1 MTCDV
6 PDALSA
12 SIAAAAAVLVA
23 ACGPSIES
31 NAVVDAPA
39 VSGDHSVVFTDVR
52 PQCEQQKIG
61 DIRILASEWPG
72 AREEAEQAVRDMG
85 GEAVVGWTERE
96 VVVDEGGAGGSGVP
110 GASSERARSETFY
123 FGIVVR
129 FEGDC
134 PAAEV

>member
-1 MTCDV
+1 MIDDV
-6 PDALSA
+6 PDTLFA
-12 SIAAAAAVLVA
+12 STAAAVAVLVA

-39 VSGDHSVVFTDVR
+39 VSADRPVVFTDTR
-52 PQCEQQKIG
+52 PQCEQRKIG
-61 DIRILASEWPG
+61 DIRVRASQWPG

-85 GEAVVGWTERE
+85 GEAVVGWNERE

-110 GASSERARSETFY
+110 GASSERARSEAFY

-129 FEGDC
+129 FEGNC
-134 PAAEV
+134 PEAEV

>member
-1 MTCDV
+1 VTSDV
-6 PDALSA
+6 PKALLA
-12 SIAAAAAVLVA
+12 SSAAAVAMLVA

-39 VSGDHSVVFTDVR
+39 VSEDHPVVFTDTR

-61 DIRILASEWPG
+61 DIRLRASKWPG
-72 AREEAEQAVRDMG
+72 ARDEAEKAVRDMG

-96 VVVDEGGAGGSGVP
+96 VVVDAGGAGGSGVP
-110 GASSERARSETFY
+110 GASSERARSEAFY

-134 PAAEV
+134 PEADV

>member
-1 MTCDV
+1 MTDHV
-6 PDALSA
+6 PEPFSA
-12 SIAAAAAVLVA
+12 STAAAVAVLVV
-23 ACGPSIES
+23 ACGSSLQS

-39 VSGDHSVVFTDVR
+39 VSEDHPVVFTETR
-52 PQCEQQKIG
+52 PQCQQRKIG
-61 DIRILASEWPG
+61 DLRVRASEWPG
-72 AREEAEQAVRDMG
+72 VREEAEQAVREMG

-110 GASSERARSETFY
+110 GASSQGARSEAFY

-134 PAAEV
+134 PEAEV

>member
-1 MTCDV
+1 MIDDV
-6 PDALSA
+6 PDTLFA
-12 SIAAAAAVLVA
+12 STAAAVAVLVA

-39 VSGDHSVVFTDVR
+39 VSADRPVVFTDTR

-61 DIRILASEWPG
+61 DIRVRASQWPG

-85 GEAVVGWTERE
+85 GEAVVGWNERE

-110 GASSERARSETFY
+110 GASDERARSEAFY

-134 PAAEV
+134 PEAEV